1 MNGMSWL
8 NKPLFGSRYRRRK
21 GAVCR
26 QAKAFDLQGQWFSL
40 LYELLTVGFSLKQA
54 ISFSAILMPKS
65 KIVVQLVDKQLA
77 AGQTFAQ
84 ALRPLVKMDV
94 YYQLLLA
101 EQHGVLVDTLHKI
114 SDFHRLCDRQ
124 KRKMRGL
131 LEYPLILFAMLV
143 MIASAMRGWLLP
155 ELHTMQAERLPQWW
169 TIVQYS
175 FFVLICAVVLYLL
188 KQVLLFHHWSR
199 LHQVEYLC
207 QLPIFGRGFCNYY
220 AYYICINLSLLVGE
234 GISEKKICHYLQTY
248 DTQSLLYQLAAS
260 YEASQYNL
268 NNLVQRN
275 RCLPKELCLL
285 FNCGLSHNDLAQ
297 RLNILG
303 QVKFRRLIQLS
314 EHWLTVLQP
323 MLLGLIALIVL
334 GLYLSILLP
343 IYHSMQGV
351 MQ

>member
-1 MNGMSWL
+1 M
-8 NKPLFGSRYRRRK
+8 
-21 GAVCR
+21 
-26 QAKAFDLQGQWFSL
+26 QGQWFSL

-65 KIVVQLVDKQLA
+65 KITVRMIDKQLA

-114 SDFHRLCDRQ
+114 SDFHRLCARQ

-155 ELHTMQAERLPQWW
+155 ELQTMQTGSLPYWW
-169 TIVQYS
+169 TMITYS
-175 FFVLICAVVLYLL
+175 FFALISAVVLYLL
-188 KQVLLFHHWSR
+188 KQILFFHHWSR

-207 QLPIFGRGFCNYY
+207 QLPIFGRGFCDYY
-220 AYYICINLSLLVGE
+220 AYYICSNFSLLVGE
-234 GISEKKICHYLQTY
+234 GISEKKICYYLQTY
-248 DTQSLLYQLAAS
+248 DTQSLLYQLAVA
-260 YEASQYNL
+260 YEANQYNL
-268 NNLVQRN
+268 NDLVQRN
-275 RCLPKELCLL
+275 HCLPKELCLL
-285 FNCGLSHNDLAQ
+285 FNCGLSHEELAK
-297 RLNILG
+297 RLKALG
-303 QVKFRRLIQLS
+303 QVKFKHLIQLS